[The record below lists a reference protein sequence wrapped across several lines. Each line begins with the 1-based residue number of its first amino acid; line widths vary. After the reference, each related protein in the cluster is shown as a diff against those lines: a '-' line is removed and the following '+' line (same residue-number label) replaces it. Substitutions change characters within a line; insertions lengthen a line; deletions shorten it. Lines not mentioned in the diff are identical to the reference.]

1 MLRIAHNKYK
11 QENKR
16 EKEWEKERGKE
27 EREMSHGREAD
38 DEHKK
43 GATKKKKKKGATQE
57 GGGGDPLSAALLTKA
72 TEMISTTAFLQELF
86 LAFSHLYTLLP
97 GFTKIR

>member
-1 MLRIAHNKYK
+1 MSAIGGQLSLYLYIYTMLRIAHNKYK

-27 EREMSHGREAD
+27 EREMSHGRQAD

-43 GATKKKKKKGATQE
+43 GATQE
-57 GGGGDPLSAALLTKA
+57 GDGGDPLSAALLTKA
-72 TEMISTTAFLQELF
+72 T
-86 LAFSHLYTLLP
+86 
-97 GFTKIR
+97 